1 MRSVLLVAGLLTAAA
16 CVSGRPAPAA
26 LDPRNDR
33 CASCR
38 MAVSSARFAGQIA
51 APGEEPL
58 FFDDLGCLVTYL
70 NQRPVL
76 SPQAVAYV
84 ADHRSGAWVAAASA
98 TITRVDG
105 LSTPM
110 GSHLIAHDTPASR
123 DADPAARA
131 GIDVRFASL
140 LAAPV
145 PDGAR

>member
-1 MRSVLLVAGLLTAAA
+1 MRRVLLVAGLLAATA
-16 CVSGRPAPAA
+16 CGSSRPAPAT
-26 LDPRNDR
+26 LDSRNDL

-38 MAVSSARFAGQIA
+38 MAVSSVRFAAQIA

-110 GSHLIAHDTPASR
+110 GSHLVAHDTPASR

-131 GIDVRFASL
+131 GVNVRFSSL
-140 LAAPV
+140 LLAPV